1 MYTSS
6 VRTIIRDSRV
16 PVTSPDTDGTKSKVK
31 LLYMYRYKNILP
43 TPDRDPAH
51 PQGNLEA
58 HLLTARGYINNE
70 NLSKIRTAS

>member
-6 VRTIIRDSRV
+6 VRTIIRDSQI
-16 PVTSPDTDGTKSKVK
+16 PVTSPDTDGTKSKAK
-31 LLYMYRYKNILP
+31 LYVYYYKNILP

-51 PQGNLEA
+51 PRGNLEA

>member
-16 PVTSPDTDGTKSKVK
+16 PVTSPDTDGTKSKAR
-31 LLYMYRYKNILP
+31 LYYYKNILL

-51 PQGNLEA
+51 PRGILEA

>member
-16 PVTSPDTDGTKSKVK
+16 PVTSPDTDGTKSIAKV
-31 LLYMYRYKNILP
+31 YYYYKNT

-51 PQGNLEA
+51 PRGNLEA
-58 HLLTARGYINNE
+58 HLLTA
-70 NLSKIRTAS
+70 